1 MWGIGDKVGGYSKS
15 KEADYLFNVSVKSIA
30 L

>member
-1 MWGIGDKVGGYSKS
+1 MWGIGDKVGGYHKS
-15 KEADYLFNVSVKSIA
+15 KEAAYLLIVLVRFIA